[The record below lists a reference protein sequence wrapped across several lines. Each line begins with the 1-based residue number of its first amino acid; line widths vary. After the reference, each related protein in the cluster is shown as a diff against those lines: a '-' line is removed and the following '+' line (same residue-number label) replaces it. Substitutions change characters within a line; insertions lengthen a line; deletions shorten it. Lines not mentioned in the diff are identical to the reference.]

1 MEESSAR
8 PLGRAFLS
16 RCLPTCLP
24 NLNAHLVFWL
34 VIVLG
39 TTLDL
44 WSKKAVFQWL
54 QHRPDHSFSVIDGF
68 LTLVMAENSG
78 AAFGIASGQRWA
90 LAAVSITALVIVFGI
105 FFFSRTRQ
113 KSVHLALA
121 LFAAGILGNL
131 WDRLFND
138 GLVRD
143 FIDVVYWP
151 GKHWPAFNVADTM
164 LCVAVAALLLSN
176 LFTHWS
182 YRRRPPQRK

>member
-1 MEESSAR
+1 M
-8 PLGRAFLS
+8 S
-16 RCLPTCLP
+16 RCSSTTLPS
-24 NLNAHLVFWL
+24 LNAHLVFWL

-44 WSKKAVFQWL
+44 WSKKAVFKWL
-54 QHRPDHSFSVIDGF
+54 PSRPDHSFSVIDGF
-68 LTLVMAENSG
+68 LTLIMAENSG
-78 AAFGIASGQRWA
+78 AAFGIASGRRWA
-90 LAAVSITALVIVFGI
+90 LSAVSIAALIIVFGV

-113 KSVHLALA
+113 KSVHLALG

-143 FIDVVYWP
+143 FVDVVYWP
-151 GKHWPAFNVADTM
+151 ARHWPAFNVADSM
-164 LCVAVAALLLSN
+164 LCAAVVLLLLSN

-182 YRRRPPQRK
+182 YRRRARRRK